1 MCVAERAA
9 ADHSSSAR
17 RRADE
22 LLEGGAPRT
31 SSRTSAQA
39 LARSGPGRRVSGSAR
54 RGGGDARRSAIG
66 ACGACGSC
74 RNAPRTGLCGWIGGC
89 ARAGIVSGVRTAR
102 PERASRRGAAPE
114 EHVSVT
120 LETDGSCTIYWYNE
134 PYRLQSTRVAE
145 AAGGFAFGGAATRA
159 RCQCSQVTLFELSK
173 HEGDASSFEDR
184 AIANRTTGTAVRFRF
199 LNTS

>member
-9 ADHSSSAR
+9 ADPSSSAR

-31 SSRTSAQA
+31 SSRISAQA

-54 RGGGDARRSAIG
+54 RGGVDARRSAIG

-120 LETDGSCTIYWYNE
+120 LETDGSCTNYWYNE
-134 PYRLQSTRVAE
+134 PFDIVRVVRERGPTATDVHTSFRRRASAWVRAPRSPRHAHGHAE
-145 AAGGFAFGGAATRA
+145 VGEESF
-159 RCQCSQVTLFELSK
+159 
-173 HEGDASSFEDR
+173 SSP
-184 AIANRTTGTAVRFRF
+184 
-199 LNTS
+199 